1 MGLNQDL
8 DWREVMSWYAVG
20 GEAYAVRVT
29 TQQGP
34 GSIDAC
40 WRTSLHG
47 VSAIARGSAQSK
59 PRDLGNVWIWW
70 H

>member
-1 MGLNQDL
+1 MGLSQDL

-20 GEAYAVRVT
+20 EATYTVRGT
-29 TQQGP
+29 AQQEP

-47 VSAIARGSAQSK
+47 ASAIARGSAPSE
-59 PRDLGNVWIWW
+59 PWDLSDD
-70 H
+70 